1 MTKTECCVMQRFFH
15 NVFVSVTF
23 IMASNS
29 GFDMYYMEQQMHP
42 NELCKKCTDTLS
54 TDFGK
59 NLP

>member
-1 MTKTECCVMQRFFH
+1 MLRNATFFH

-29 GFDMYYMEQQMHP
+29 GFDMYYMEQQMHR
-42 NELCKKCTDTLS
+42 NKLCKKCTDILS